1 MQTMNHIDLPDS
13 LDQWYD
19 KVTRMSLPEWKLTY
33 KDITFGEWYQKY
45 KLDIK
50 ERYIFW
56 SDFPPQDGCYGCG
69 FQLSEKDLLYRYGKA
84 PITND
89 FMLYT
94 SCAKHPQKTRVTG
107 SLFSHIFRFVW
118 KCPYCHAE
126 ELLSRF
132 SFSVFE
138 EFVPAPD
145 VYCDNEELRDI
156 ILLHKP
162 VAGPLFSHE
171 VAMLSIVEEG
181 RYTTENLKLRQSGW
195 HVAHPELLLLSLVSR
210 GYVKE
215 CSDEEFLDL
224 CKMPELRRLLKEKGI
239 KPGSSKENALKRVKA
254 NFTESEA
261 VSILGF
267 RYYVLSKKGK
277 ELLNDYRTKVAE
289 SGVET
294 SLFSHWD
301 IPKNIP
307 EDILA
312 DCKNI
317 IASRR
322 DMCEISIVDVS
333 AYDLVIHT
341 PLYEGELILSSH
353 PQFSKLKMTSDFYR
367 PHEFLQKVN
376 VNVICNEATIPL
388 EGITL
393 IALLSNSRKLI
404 YGTQANNGMVDCTCI
419 DLVTTEKLFEEQV
432 LIYSFATPTFPDYP
446 HSVQQLLPF
455 TTEGILS
462 DGCVNYYVS
471 PADELSELIICS
483 YFSNEFKVKKVLP
496 ILENDTSSNYCIS
509 IPEND
514 NEAHRLFLYMCIE
527 RKFLVPQMMGADIH
541 EILNYIGCISDA
553 RSSSRIIRLIRENIW
568 ENNKNVKHAAEALV
582 AQFGSDLSAICDKL
596 KEYFPNRTLHHSP
609 FGAYTSL
616 NQYQRDENNIYV
628 LQNTKE
634 YKKRYDDI
642 LLLLKERGI
651 IKSKWISEFSLYL
664 MVKSYYEDTIYQ
676 YRVEWLGQQSL
687 DLYIPSIGIAIE
699 YQGQQHSKPVEHF
712 GGEEHFKETVERDLR
727 KKALCAKNNVNLLYW
742 NYDEPIEDCVLARKL
757 NEMGIE
763 LPNKKS
769 FPKTEVDIFSKSQ
782 KQTK

>member
-1 MQTMNHIDLPDS
+1 MNQIDLPDS

-19 KVTRMSLPEWKLTY
+19 KVSRMSSTEWNTVY
-33 KDITFGEWYQKY
+33 KEIRFKEWYKKY
-45 KLDIK
+45 KVDIK
-50 ERYIFW
+50 KRYLFW
-56 SDFPPQDGCYGCG
+56 SDFPPRDGYYGCG
-69 FQLSEKDLLYRYGKA
+69 WQLSEMDLLYRYSKTH
-84 PITND
+84 ITSNE
-89 FMLYT
+89 MIYT
-94 SCAKHPQKTRVTG
+94 SCAKHSEKSHVRGCP
-107 SLFSHIFRFVW
+107 FSSFIRLNW
-118 KCPYCHAE
+118 KCSYCYAE
-126 ELLSRF
+126 EILSHF

-162 VAGPLFSHE
+162 VAGSLFSHE
-171 VAMLSIVEEG
+171 VAMLSMVENG

-195 HVAHPELLLLSLVSR
+195 HVAHPELLLLSLISR
-210 GYVKE
+210 DYVKE

-224 CKMPELRRLLKEKGI
+224 CKMPELRRLLKEKGV
-239 KPGSSKENALKRVKA
+239 KPGSSKENALERVKA
-254 NFTESEA
+254 NFTGSEA

-267 RYYVLSKKGK
+267 RYYVLSKQGK
-277 ELLNDYRTKVAE
+277 ELLNDYYTKVAE

-294 SLFSHWD
+294 STFSHWY
-301 IPKNIP
+301 IPNNIP
-307 EDILA
+307 DDILA

-333 AYDLVIHT
+333 AYNLVIHT
-341 PLYEGELILSSH
+341 PLYEGELTLSSH
-353 PQFSKLKMTSDFYR
+353 PQLSRIKMTSDFYR

-376 VNVICNEATIPL
+376 VNVICNEATISL

-419 DLVTTEKLFEEQV
+419 DLVTSEKLFEEQI
-432 LIYSFATPTFPDYP
+432 LIHSFATPTFPDYP
-446 HSVQQLLPF
+446 YSVQQLLPF

-568 ENNKNVKHAAEALV
+568 ENNKNVKHAAETLV

-596 KEYFPNRTLHHSP
+596 KVFPNKALHDSP
-609 FGAYTSL
+609 FNAYTSK
-616 NQYQRDENNIYV
+616 YGRDENNIYV
-628 LQNTKE
+628 LQHPKE

-676 YRVEWLGQQSL
+676 YRVEWLSQQSL

-699 YQGQQHSKPVEHF
+699 YQGQQHSEPVEYF
-712 GGEEHFKETVERDLR
+712 GGEEHFQKTVERDLR
-727 KKALCAKNNVNLLYW
+727 KKALCIKNNVNLLYW

-763 LPNKKS
+763 LPRKKG
-769 FPKTEVDIFSKSQ
+769 IL
-782 KQTK
+782 